1 MKSEQRGFTLIELLV
16 VIAIIGILSAVILAA
31 LGAARGRARI
41 ASAQET
47 MHSIQVAAAIC
58 LADNLAVN
66 IPGMNNNGSSFA
78 VCTGNPATYTALPAG
93 WIYCD
98 DSAPA
103 AGAGNSDPGAGAL
116 VCNNSALNTQF
127 AQVDGFSFNIAAYSS
142 TDLRLVQCTEI
153 SCTTVAAQ

>member
-58 LADNLAVN
+58 LADSIAVN
-66 IPGMNNNGSSFA
+66 IPTMTIDGGGGA

-98 DSAPA
+98 GTVA
-103 AGAGNSDPGAGAL
+103 AGAGTAAA
-116 VCNNSALNTQF
+116 CNNSALNAASIQTQG
-127 AQVDGFSFNIAAYSS
+127 VSFRISAYSPA
-142 TDLRLVQCTEI
+142 TNGDDRLITCQEA
-153 SCTTVAAQ
+153 SCATVDSL